1 MPLRPVEFH
10 ILLALASEER
20 HGYAILQEVAALTEG
35 GLELEPGTLYRAL
48 HRMLKDGW
56 VAESTR
62 RPAADLDDERRRYY
76 RLTALGR
83 RIATAEADRLWRLVS
98 LARTHRLLSH
108 GWTCPAER
116 VAKAERRRRE
126 FRNGDLPRRVAWW
139 LVWAYPPRFRRD
151 VGQGL
156 VDALDDRMRAR
167 RAAGAS
173 SAAVWARAIADTLRN
188 AGAEWIDELEGS
200 GPSSASGPP

>member
-76 RLTALGR
+76 RLTAAGR
-83 RIATAEADRLWRLVS
+83 KQLAHQTSQWDRLIS
-98 LARTHRLLSH
+98 AIN
-108 GWTCPAER
+108 R
-116 VAKAERRRRE
+116 V
-126 FRNGDLPRRVAWW
+126 
-139 LVWAYPPRFRRD
+139 
-151 VGQGL
+151 
-156 VDALDDRMRAR
+156 
-167 RAAGAS
+167 
-173 SAAVWARAIADTLRN
+173 LR
-188 AGAEWIDELEGS
+188 
-200 GPSSASGPP
+200 PSEE